1 MKAFILAAG
10 VGNRLRPLTL
20 KLPKPMIPL
29 VNKPVIAHTLDN
41 LKKHNIN
48 SVVMNLHFM
57 ADTISSYFGDGR
69 NIGMEINYSK
79 EENLLGTAGGLKKC
93 KKYFDSTFVVLSGDN
108 LCDIDIT
115 SVIEFHKKKKSLAT
129 MVLKEVDAKYEYGIA
144 ISDKYNRIT
153 NFVEKPTWSSVF
165 SNTVNTGIYVFEPE
179 IFKYIPDGFYDF
191 GKGLWPKLLKMKKN
205 IYSYVMNGYWTDI
218 GSLSE
223 YQNGTKAALDGTVR
237 INIDGKPLK
246 KTDVI
251 VGKNTV
257 VDKTAKFIGKIVIG
271 KNCNIGKNVFI
282 DNGTV
287 IGNNVTIKDGSII
300 KDSIIWDNVVIGK
313 NVSLNSTIVDMNVPQ
328 KLSVYKGILF
338 NTK

>member
-10 VGNRLRPLTL
+10 IGNRLRPLTL

-57 ADTISSYFGDGR
+57 ADTISSYFGDGH
-69 NIGMEINYSK
+69 NIGMDINYSK

-115 SVIEFHKKKKSLAT
+115 SVVEFHKRKRSLAT

-153 NFVEKPTWSSVF
+153 SFVEKPTWSSVF

-191 GKGLWPKLLKMKKN
+191 GKDLWPKLLKMKKN
-205 IYSYVMNGYWTDI
+205 IYSYIMNGYWTDI
-218 GSLSE
+218 GSISE
-223 YQNGTKAALDGTVR
+223 YQNGTKAALEGIVR
-237 INIDGKPLK
+237 INIDGKSLK
-246 KTDVI
+246 QTDVI

-257 VDKTAKFIGKIVIG
+257 IDKTAKFIGKIVIG

-300 KDSIIWDNVVIGK
+300 KESIIWDNVSIGK

>member
-1 MKAFILAAG
+1 VKAFILAAG

-57 ADTISSYFGDGR
+57 ADTISSYFGDGH
-69 NIGMEINYSK
+69 NTGMEINYSK

-115 SVIEFHKKKKSLAT
+115 SVIEFHKRKKSLAT

-153 NFVEKPTWSSVF
+153 SFVEKPTWSSVF

-191 GKGLWPKLLKMKKN
+191 GKDLWPKLLKMKKN

-223 YQNGTKAALDGTVR
+223 YQNGTKAALDGIVR

-257 VDKTAKFIGKIVIG
+257 IDKTVKFIGKIVIG

-287 IGNNVTIKDGSII
+287 IGNNVTIKAGSII
-300 KDSIIWDNVVIGK
+300 KESIIWDNVTIGK

-328 KLSVYKGILF
+328 KLSVYNGILF

>member
-10 VGNRLRPLTL
+10 IGNRLRPLTL

-41 LKKHNIN
+41 LKKHNIT

-57 ADTISSYFGDGR
+57 ADSISNYFGNGR
-69 NIGMEINYSK
+69 SIGMEINYSK

-93 KKYFDSTFVVLSGDN
+93 KKYFDSTFVVMSGDN
-108 LCDIDIT
+108 LCDVDIT
-115 SVIEFHKKKKSLAT
+115 SVIEFHKRKKSLST

-144 ISDKYNRIT
+144 ISDKHNRIT

-179 IFKYIPDGFYDF
+179 IFKYIPEGFYDF
-191 GKGLWPKLLKMKKN
+191 GKNLWPKLLKMKKN

-218 GSLSE
+218 GSISE
-223 YQNGTKAALDGTVR
+223 YQNGTKAALEGIVR

-246 KTDVI
+246 RTDVI

-257 VDKTAKFIGKIVIG
+257 IDKTAKLIGKAVIG
-271 KNCNIGKNVFI
+271 KNCIIGKNVFI

-287 IGNNVTIKDGSII
+287 IGNNVVIKDGAII
-300 KDSIIWDNVVIGK
+300 KDSIIWDNAIIGK
-313 NVSLNSTIVDMNVPQ
+313 NVSLNSTIVDINVPQ

>member
-57 ADTISSYFGDGR
+57 ADTISSYFGDGH

-115 SVIEFHKKKKSLAT
+115 SVIEFHKRKKSLAT

-153 NFVEKPTWSSVF
+153 SFVEKPTWSSVF

-191 GKGLWPKLLKMKKN
+191 GKDLWPKLLKMKKN

-223 YQNGTKAALDGTVR
+223 YQNGTKAALDGIVR

-251 VGKNTV
+251 VGKNAV
-257 VDKTAKFIGKIVIG
+257 IDKTVKFIGKIVIG

-287 IGNNVTIKDGSII
+287 IGNNVTIKAGSII
-300 KDSIIWDNVVIGK
+300 KESIIWDNVTIGK

-328 KLSVYKGILF
+328 KLSVYNGILF

>member
-57 ADTISSYFGDGR
+57 ADIISSYFGDGH

-93 KKYFDSTFVVLSGDN
+93 KKYFDSTFIVLSGDN

-115 SVIEFHKKKKSLAT
+115 SVIEFHKRKKSLAT

-153 NFVEKPTWSSVF
+153 SFVEKPTWSSVF

-191 GKGLWPKLLKMKKN
+191 GKDLWPKLLKMKKN
-205 IYSYVMNGYWTDI
+205 IYSYLMNGYWTDI

-223 YQNGTKAALDGTVR
+223 YQNGTKAALDGIVR

-251 VGKNTV
+251 VGKNTII
-257 VDKTAKFIGKIVIG
+257 DKTAKFIGKIVIG

-300 KDSIIWDNVVIGK
+300 KESIIWDNVIIGK
-313 NVSLNSTIVDMNVPQ
+313 NVSLNSTIVDINVPQ
-328 KLSVYKGILF
+328 KLSVYNGILF

>member
-1 MKAFILAAG
+1 VKAFILAAG
-10 VGNRLRPLTL
+10 IGNRLRPLTL

-57 ADTISSYFGDGR
+57 ADTISSYFGDGH
-69 NIGMEINYSK
+69 NIGMDINYSK

-115 SVIEFHKKKKSLAT
+115 SVVEFHKRKRSLAT

-153 NFVEKPTWSSVF
+153 SFVEKPTWSSVF

-191 GKGLWPKLLKMKKN
+191 GKDLWPKLLKMKKN
-205 IYSYVMNGYWTDI
+205 IYSYIMNGYWTDI
-218 GSLSE
+218 GSISE
-223 YQNGTKAALDGTVR
+223 YQNGTKAALEGIVR
-237 INIDGKPLK
+237 INIDGKSLK
-246 KTDVI
+246 QTDVI

-257 VDKTAKFIGKIVIG
+257 IDKTAKFIGKIVIG

-300 KDSIIWDNVVIGK
+300 KESIIWDNVSIGK

>member
-57 ADTISSYFGDGR
+57 ADTISSYFGDGH

-115 SVIEFHKKKKSLAT
+115 SVIEFHKRKKSLAT

-153 NFVEKPTWSSVF
+153 SFVEKPTWSSVF

-191 GKGLWPKLLKMKKN
+191 GKNLWPKLLKMKKN

-257 VDKTAKFIGKIVIG
+257 IDKTVKFIGKIVIG

-300 KDSIIWDNVVIGK
+300 KESIIWDNVTIGK
-313 NVSLNSTIVDMNVPQ
+313 NVSLNSTIVDINVPQ
-328 KLSVYKGILF
+328 KLSVYNGILF

>member
-57 ADTISSYFGDGR
+57 ADTISSYFGDGH

-115 SVIEFHKKKKSLAT
+115 SVIEFHKRKKSLAT

-153 NFVEKPTWSSVF
+153 SFVEKPTWSSVF

-191 GKGLWPKLLKMKKN
+191 GKDLWPKLLKMKKN

-218 GSLSE
+218 GSISE
-223 YQNGTKAALDGTVR
+223 YQNGTKAALEGIVR
-237 INIDGKPLK
+237 INIDGKQLK

-257 VDKTAKFIGKIVIG
+257 IDKTAKFIGKIVIG
-271 KNCNIGKNVFI
+271 KNCHIGKNVFI

-287 IGNNVTIKDGSII
+287 IGNNVTIKDGTII
-300 KDSIIWDNVVIGK
+300 KESIIWDNVTIGK
-313 NVSLNSTIVDMNVPQ
+313 NVSLNSTIVDINVPQ

>member
-1 MKAFILAAG
+1 VKAFILAAG

-57 ADTISSYFGDGR
+57 ADTISSYFGDGH

-115 SVIEFHKKKKSLAT
+115 SVIEFHKRKKSLAT

-153 NFVEKPTWSSVF
+153 SFVEKPTWSSVF

-191 GKGLWPKLLKMKKN
+191 GKNLWPKLLKMKKN

-257 VDKTAKFIGKIVIG
+257 IDKTVKFIGKIVIG

-300 KDSIIWDNVVIGK
+300 KESIIWDNVTIGK
-313 NVSLNSTIVDMNVPQ
+313 NVSLNSTIVDINVPQ
-328 KLSVYKGILF
+328 KLSVYNGILF